1 VDTTLVEL
9 FRHNQWA
16 NLRLLAACSGLS
28 EEQLDASAAGTYGH
42 IADTLVHILA
52 AEERYVTQLTGNAP
66 ERPLRESAGFPGFG
80 ELEARAQASGDAL
93 IKIAERDPF
102 AEVLHGSYQEEP
114 YSIRAVV
121 PLVQAI
127 HHATKHR
134 TQVLTILSQQGIEP
148 PDLSGWAFGD
158 AMGY

>member
-1 VDTTLVEL
+1 MDTTLVEL

-16 NLRLLAACSGLS
+16 NLRLLAACSDLS

-52 AEERYVTQLTGNAP
+52 AEE
-66 ERPLRESAGFPGFG
+66 
-80 ELEARAQASGDAL
+80 
-93 IKIAERDPF
+93 
-102 AEVLHGSYQEEP
+102 P

-127 HHATKHR
+127 HHATEHR
-134 TQVLTILSQQGIEP
+134 TQVLTILSQLGIEP

>member
-1 VDTTLVEL
+1 MDTTLVEL
-9 FRHNQWA
+9 FRHNYWA
-16 NLRLLAACSGLS
+16 NLRLLEACSVLS
-28 EEQLDASAAGTYGH
+28 EEQLDASAAGTYGR
-42 IADTLVHILA
+42 ISDTLVHILA
-52 AEERYVTQLTGNAP
+52 TEERYVTQLTGNAP
-66 ERPLRESAGFPGFG
+66 ERPLRESAGFPGF
-80 ELEARAQASGDAL
+80 EEMEARAEHSGEAL

-127 HHATKHR
+127 HHATEHR
-134 TQVLTILSQQGIEP
+134 TQVLTILSQHGIEP

-158 AMGY
+158 EMGY